1 MIFLEE
7 DFVDGFFDAVEVEV
21 RLREDEIRIA
31 KVQVEAFLAEDTI
44 PYLRLDVPIDEVTF
58 LKGELI
64 EETAHVLRD
73 GEAEERKM
81 EEERVEENN
90 AKE

>member
-73 GEAEERKM
+73 GGVGGG
-81 EEERVEENN
+81 RVG
-90 AKE
+90 